1 VDLNDLRYFALIV
14 EHGSFSAAARVTHLN
29 KSKLSRRI
37 AVLEEELGARLLQR
51 STRRLALTE
60 AGRAFHEH
68 CVAMVV
74 EADAA
79 REAVARLRT
88 EPSGVVRMTCPV
100 TMAQYYVAQL
110 IGEFMANHRKVR
122 IELEA
127 TERVVNLIEERIDIA
142 LGLRAAAEQPGLVVR
157 KLASV
162 RFVLVASP
170 TYVSSRGDPE
180 SPDKIASHDTIGPL
194 RDGPIQHW
202 TLVNTDGRE
211 MSVTH
216 SPRLLCSD
224 FAVQYQAAAHGV
236 GMALLPLRLAANGI
250 EEGTLVRVARTWA
263 TPEEDIQA
271 VIASR
276 RGMLPSVRALLDH
289 LAARLP
295 KALSVRSDER

>member
-1 VDLNDLRYFALIV
+1 MDLNDLRYFALIV
-14 EHGSFSAAARVTHLN
+14 GHGSFSAAARVTHLN

-37 AVLEEELGARLLQR
+37 AVLEEELGVRLLQR

-68 CVAMVV
+68 CAAMVT

-79 REAVARLRT
+79 REAVARLRS

-100 TMAQYYVAQL
+100 TMAHYYVAPL
-110 IGEFMANHRKVR
+110 IGELMATHRKVR

-142 LGLRAAAEQPGLVVR
+142 IGLQAASEQPGLTVR

-162 RFVLVASP
+162 RRLVVASP
-170 TYVSSRGDPE
+170 SYIGSRGDPE
-180 SPDKIASHDTIGPL
+180 TPDSIASHDTIGSF
-194 RDGPIQHW
+194 RDGSVQHW
-202 TLVNTDGRE
+202 ALVNAEGRE
-211 MSVTH
+211 TNVTH

-224 FAVQYQAAAHGV
+224 FAVQYQAAVHGV
-236 GMALLPLRLAANGI
+236 GIALLPLPVARRGL
-250 EEGTLVRVARTWA
+250 EEGALVRVARAWA
-263 TPEEDIQA
+263 TPEEDIRA

-276 RGMLPSVRALLDH
+276 RGMLPSVRAVLDH
-289 LAARLP
+289 LAAHLP
-295 KALSVRSDER
+295 KALSIGA